1 MQGKPLA
8 YPSFR
13 SAEGKKKNQMK
24 VKDIKT
30 TIWLGTYACEVSSR
44 EKSDVGIPIV
54 FHAVAAAALVAT
66 ILLSEMIRR

>member
-8 YPSFR
+8 YPSLR
-13 SAEGKKKNQMK
+13 SAEGKKNQMK

-30 TIWLGTYACEVSSR
+30 TIWLGTYTCEVSSR

-54 FHAVAAAALVAT
+54 FHAVAAAALVER